1 MRAVIPECTP
11 ADSKPNKVMTMEF
24 AAVVAETLS
33 PAKEFV
39 KCMQPCKAVTSQGN
53 NDFILLKPEK
63 RPVGDHAAKAKQLRQ
78 LQAQEQIKHW

>member
-39 KCMQPCKAVTSQGN
+39 KCM
-53 NDFILLKPEK
+53 
-63 RPVGDHAAKAKQLRQ
+63 
-78 LQAQEQIKHW
+78 